1 MSHRGYSK
9 FRNGGRGGR
18 SQGAFKKKKSIE
30 DYVYYVGSAR
40 QASDYEI
47 TTEFVINHIRKTYTD
62 GEDIAT
68 ALETLQDI
76 DVKDWKPRIETSV
89 ELDDQIRMTEQK
101 QFDMEYKMEYDDFMK
116 RKKSYKNNKTRAYGL
131 IFERC
136 TRAMAQKIQAR
147 KILMIQ

>member
-1 MSHRGYSK
+1 MSNRSYPK
-9 FRNGGRGGR
+9 TKKGGRNQ
-18 SQGAFKKKKSIE
+18 SFKKKKSID

-76 DVKDWKPRIETSV
+76 DVKNWKPTIETSL
-89 ELDDQIRMTEQK
+89 ELDDQIRATEQK
-101 QFDMEYKMEYDDFMK
+101 QFDMEYKMEYDDYMK
-116 RKKSYKNNKTRAYGL
+116 RKNHIKTTKR
-131 IFERC
+131 EH
-136 TRAMAQKIQAR
+136 MV
-147 KILMIQ
+147 

>member
-47 TTEFVINHIRKTYTD
+47 TTEFVMNHIRKTYTD

-101 QFDMEYKMEYDDFMK
+101 QFDMEFKM
-116 RKKSYKNNKTRAYGL
+116 
-131 IFERC
+131 
-136 TRAMAQKIQAR
+136 
-147 KILMIQ
+147 

>member
-9 FRNGGRGGR
+9 VRNGGRGGR

-62 GEDIAT
+62 GENIAT
-68 ALETLQDI
+68 ALETLEATKKLNY
-76 DVKDWKPRIETSV
+76 VPAKHGVSRYYSPRMIVHKTG
-89 ELDDQIRMTEQK
+89 LD
-101 QFDMEYKMEYDDFMK
+101 
-116 RKKSYKNNKTRAYGL
+116 
-131 IFERC
+131 
-136 TRAMAQKIQAR
+136 
-147 KILMIQ
+147 